1 MQDDFLKKVF
11 EQKKADIQA
20 AKKARTEESL
30 RREAE
35 AREDRRPFIDRLS
48 STTDRNIHIIAEV
61 KRASPSKGN
70 IRSDLDAAL
79 LAGAYERGGAA
90 AVSVLTEPHWFKG
103 SIADLQAARAAVSLP
118 VLRKDFIFEPY
129 QIYEAAV
136 AGADAV
142 LLIVALLGPAQLQE
156 YLDICE
162 SAGLDALVE
171 IHSPKDLEVVIE
183 SRARLIGINN
193 RNLRTLETDIQIAIN
208 TAARLAPDQIPVA
221 ASGIRTRG
229 DIEKNMDCGISHFL
243 IGEHLVRADDPEGFL
258 RELTTPPNPSPLRG
272 EG

>member
-1 MQDDFLKKVF
+1 MRENFLKKVF

-20 AKKARTEESL
+20 ARKTRTEESL

-35 AREDRRPFIDRLS
+35 AREDRRPFIDRL
-48 STTDRNIHIIAEV
+48 TPTKARDINIIAEV
-61 KRASPSKGN
+61 KRASPSKGD
-70 IRSDLDAAL
+70 IRMDLDAAQ
-79 LAGAYERGGAA
+79 LAAAYERGGAA

-103 SIADLQAARAAVSLP
+103 SIEDLQAARAAVSLP
-118 VLRKDFIFEPY
+118 MLRKDFIFEPY
-129 QIYEAAV
+129 QIYEGAV

-142 LLIVALLGPAQLQE
+142 LLIVALLGPAQLDE
-156 YLDICE
+156 YIEICE

-171 IHSPKDLEVVIE
+171 IHSPRDLEVVIE

-208 TAARLAPDQIPVA
+208 TAARLAPGQTPVA

-229 DIEKNMDCGISHFL
+229 DIEKNLDCGICHFL
-243 IGEHLVRADDPEGFL
+243 IGEHLVRADDPAGFL
-258 RELTTPPNPSPLRG
+258 QALTAPPNPSPLRG

>member
-1 MQDDFLKKVF
+1 M
-11 EQKKADIQA
+11 
-20 AKKARTEESL
+20 
-30 RREAE
+30 
-35 AREDRRPFIDRLS
+35 
-48 STTDRNIHIIAEV
+48 
-61 KRASPSKGN
+61 
-70 IRSDLDAAL
+70 
-79 LAGAYERGGAA
+79 
-90 AVSVLTEPHWFKG
+90 
-103 SIADLQAARAAVSLP
+103 SLP

-142 LLIVALLGPAQLQE
+142 LLIVALLGPAQLEE

-171 IHSPKDLEVVIE
+171 IHSPKDLEIVIE

-193 RNLRTLETDIQIAIN
+193 RNLKTLETDIQIAIN
-208 TAARLAPDQIPVA
+208 TAARLAAGQIPVA

-229 DIEKNMDCGISHFL
+229 EIKKNVACGICDFL

>member
-1 MQDDFLKKVF
+1 MREDFLNKVV

-20 AKKARTEESL
+20 ARKTRTEESL

-35 AREDRRPFIDRLS
+35 AREDRRPFIDRL
-48 STTDRNIHIIAEV
+48 TPTKARDINIIAEV
-61 KRASPSKGN
+61 KRASPSKGD
-70 IRSDLDAAL
+70 IRMDLDAAQ
-79 LAGAYERGGAA
+79 LAAAYERGGAA
-90 AVSVLTEPHWFKG
+90 AVSVLTEPYWFKG

-142 LLIVALLGPAQLQE
+142 LLIVALLGPAQLNE
-156 YLDICE
+156 YLALCE
-162 SAGLDALVE
+162 SIGLDALVE
-171 IHSPKDLEVVIE
+171 IHSPADLETAMGSE
-183 SRARLIGINN
+183 ARLIGINN
-193 RNLRTLETDIQIAIN
+193 RNLRTLETDIRIAIRM
-208 TAARLAPDQIPVA
+208 AERLAPGQIPVA

-229 DIEKNMDCGISHFL
+229 DIETNMACGICSFL
-243 IGEHLVRADDPEGFL
+243 IGEHLVRADDPAGFL
-258 RELTTPPNPSPLRG
+258 RELTAPPNPSPLRG

>member
-1 MQDDFLKKVF
+1 MHEDFLKKVF

-20 AKKARTEESL
+20 ARKTRTEESL

-35 AREDRRPFIDRLS
+35 ARQDRRPFIDRLKPGS
-48 STTDRNIHIIAEV
+48 AGDVHIIAEV
-61 KRASPSKGN
+61 KRASPSKGD

-79 LAGAYERGGAA
+79 LAAAYERGGAA
-90 AVSVLTEPHWFKG
+90 AVSVLTESRWFKG

-129 QIYEAAV
+129 QIYESAA

-142 LLIVALLGPAQLQE
+142 LLIVALLGPAQLDE
-156 YLDICE
+156 YLEICE
-162 SAGLDALVE
+162 SAGVDALVE
-171 IHSPKDLEVVIE
+171 IHSPRDLEMVVE

-208 TAARLAPDQIPVA
+208 AAAGLAPGQIPVA

-229 DIEKNMDCGISHFL
+229 DIEKNMACGICNFL
-243 IGEHLVRADDPEGFL
+243 IGEHLVRADDPEAFL
-258 RELTTPPNPSPLRG
+258 RELTAPPNPSPLRG
-272 EG
+272 ER

>member
-1 MQDDFLKKVF
+1 MREDFLKKVF
-11 EQKKADIQA
+11 EQKKTDIQA

-48 STTDRNIHIIAEV
+48 STKARGIHIIAEV
-61 KRASPSKGN
+61 KRASPSKGD
-70 IRSDLDAAL
+70 IRADLDAAL

-90 AVSVLTEPHWFKG
+90 AVSVLTEARWFKG
-103 SIADLQAARAAVSLP
+103 SIADLKAARAAVSLP
-118 VLRKDFIFEPY
+118 VLRKDFIFAPY
-129 QIYEAAV
+129 QIYESAV

-142 LLIVALLGPAQLQE
+142 LLIVALLGPAQLEE
-156 YLDICE
+156 YLDICI

-171 IHSPKDLEVVIE
+171 IHSPKDLEIVIE

-208 TAARLAPDQIPVA
+208 TAARLAPGQIPVA
-221 ASGIRTRG
+221 ASAIRTRG
-229 DIEKNMDCGISHFL
+229 DIEKNLDCGICHFL

-258 RELTTPPNPSPLRG
+258 RALTTPPNPSVLRG